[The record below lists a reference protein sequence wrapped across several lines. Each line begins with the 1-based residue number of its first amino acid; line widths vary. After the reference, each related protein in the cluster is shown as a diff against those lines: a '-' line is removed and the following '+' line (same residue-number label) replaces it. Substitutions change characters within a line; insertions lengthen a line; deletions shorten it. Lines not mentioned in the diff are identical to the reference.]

1 MNQKPIPYLF
11 WWIFIAVAFC
21 SLPLFAA
28 TPEEDARAQ
37 RLFGQLRC
45 VICEGQ
51 SLSDSH
57 ASLAV
62 QMREHV
68 RDDIASGKR
77 DDEIL
82 AAFVERYGEDVLM
95 SPPFSG
101 SGLVVWCLPVILLL
115 IGGGVLWRQ
124 TRRGA

>member
-1 MNQKPIPYLF
+1 MNQKPIPYFF
-11 WWIFIAVAFC
+11 WWLFIAVAFC
-21 SLPLFAA
+21 ALPLLAA
-28 TPEEDARAQ
+28 TPEQDARAQ

-51 SLSDSH
+51 SLADSH
-57 ASLAV
+57 ASLAI

-68 RDDIASGKR
+68 RDDIAAGKS

-82 AAFVERYGEDVLM
+82 ATFVERYGNDVLM
-95 SPPFSG
+95 APPFSG
-101 SGLVVWCLPVILLL
+101 GGLVVWFLPAILLA

-124 TRRGA
+124 VRRAS